1 MWDSVKIEL
10 DKLKDPSKPDYGAT
24 AVELTSGA
32 AAEEDFELEE
42 DEDPEWHYDCIDF
55 DDYESEVRRHRT
67 HCASPTCRQQF
78 LLSQEQVTEDDARRI
93 SASRWVSSCISGA
106 SIG

>member
-24 AVELTSGA
+24 AVELTTSSGA

-55 DDYESEVRRHRT
+55 DDYESEVRRPSHPFCLTNVPAAIPPLPR
-67 HCASPTCRQQF
+67 ASH
-78 LLSQEQVTEDDARRI
+78 
-93 SASRWVSSCISGA
+93 
-106 SIG
+106 